1 MSWSRQRLEECLT
14 EKSAG
19 WYWEDR
25 CLTPIAEA
33 LCDTETHIS
42 SVTRRKQFQL
52 PVLQFALWKRD
63 HLMLTVPLISCK
75 DQSYWH
81 LGACPGAVIMG
92 IS

>member
-1 MSWSRQRLEECLT
+1 MSWSRQRLEECVT
-14 EKSAG
+14 EKSAD

-25 CLTPIAEA
+25 CLIPIAEA
-33 LCDTETHIS
+33 LHDTETHIS
-42 SVTRRKQFQL
+42 SVTYRKQFQL
-52 PVLQFALWKRD
+52 PALQFPLWKRD
-63 HLMLTVPLISCK
+63 HLMLTVPLISCT